1 MGVRILRLRSA
12 VVILSFCTLATQALS
27 EETIPFQTYHSTPPF
42 VVEEQS
48 RLGLTYDL
56 ADILSE
62 KSEGRFRFAVS
73 NWPRKRLNSNLE
85 NMEALVVPWVNP
97 SWFGDAKQT
106 RYLWSDGYMQDSN
119 IVLSRVDNPVKYQG
133 PESLIGKSISVL
145 LGARLAGIDDLIEQ
159 GKIRRET
166 ASSFESVLRM
176 VLYGRVDATVLPSPV
191 AKYYIAT
198 TESQG
203 RFYISDQSHRKY
215 WRHFLVKGRPD
226 VHEYLQGL
234 VPFLLHDP
242 QWQAVEAKYGM

>member
-1 MGVRILRLRSA
+1 MKSRLTA
-12 VVILSFCTLATQALS
+12 IVISFCTLVTQALS
-27 EETIPFQTYHSTPPF
+27 EETIPIQTYHSTPPF

-62 KSEGRFRFAVS
+62 KSAGRFRFVAS
-73 NWPRKRLNSNLE
+73 NWPRKRLNKNLE
-85 NMEALVVPWVNP
+85 NTDVLVVPWVNP
-97 SWFGDAKQT
+97 TWFGDAKQT
-106 RYLWSDGYMQDSN
+106 RYLWTDGYRQDSN
-119 IVLSRVDNPVKYQG
+119 IVLSRIDDPVDYHG
-133 PESLIGKSISVL
+133 PESLVGKSISVL

-176 VLYGRVDATVLPSPV
+176 VLHSRVDATILPSPV
-191 AKYYIAT
+191 AKYFIAKT
-198 TESQG
+198 KSQG

-242 QWQAVEAKYGM
+242 QWKAVEAKYGM